1 MALVPVEQL
10 KPGMEVAED
19 VSNVNGMLL
28 LASGTLLSDKTIRVL
43 KMWGVEMLRVVGGEE
58 PDSSAVELS
67 QLDPEVLIE
76 VEREM
81 ALRFKHVG
89 DDMHVTRAVKKLAYQ
104 RTAKR
109 VARQRDARQ
118 REARP

>member
-28 LASGTLLSDKTIRVL
+28 LASGTFLNDKTIRVL

-58 PDSSAVELS
+58 PESGAVEVA
-67 QLDPEVLIE
+67 QLDPEVVTE

-104 RTAKR
+104 RIMKR
-109 VARQRDARQ
+109 VARQK
-118 REARP
+118 EARK